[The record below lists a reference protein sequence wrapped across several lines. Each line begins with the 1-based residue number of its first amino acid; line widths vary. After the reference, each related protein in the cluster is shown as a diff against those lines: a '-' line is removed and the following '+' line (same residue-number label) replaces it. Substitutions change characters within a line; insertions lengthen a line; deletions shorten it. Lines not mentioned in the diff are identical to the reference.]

1 MPKDD
6 NKSDDDYTRRVMKAR
21 NLEEV
26 NNTRVEDII
35 IDSSRKERKERK

>member
-6 NKSDDDYTRRVMKAR
+6 TKSDEDYTRRVMKAR

-26 NNTRVEDII
+26 NNMQRGEVITDL
-35 IDSSRKERKERK
+35 SRKERKKEQ